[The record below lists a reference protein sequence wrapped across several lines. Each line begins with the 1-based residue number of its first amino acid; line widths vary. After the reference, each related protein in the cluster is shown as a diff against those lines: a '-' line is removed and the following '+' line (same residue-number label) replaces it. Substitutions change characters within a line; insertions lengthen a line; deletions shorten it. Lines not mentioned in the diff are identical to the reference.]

1 MNDTIN
7 SLLTAK
13 ANYDRALFDYNN
25 APHSNPLIDNAIAE
39 TLAQAKAE
47 YKAQLVEAIRA
58 LATELAEME

>member
-25 APHSNPLIDNAIAE
+25 APHGNPLIDNDIAE